1 MVGDAIIDQYH
12 YCVPMG
18 KSSKEPIV
26 ANRYIS
32 EESFAGGSLATAN
45 NLASVC
51 GSVDLLTVLGR
62 QRSFEEFVKENLS
75 SNVVPQFFFRE
86 DVGTIVKRRYV
97 THGTCRKLFEIC
109 YIDDG
114 EIPDALQ
121 SDICEHLEQIIG
133 GYDLVVV
140 NDFGH
145 GLLTSK
151 MIKFLAGQSNYLA
164 VNVQTNSANVGFNLV
179 TKYPRADCVCIDET
193 EMRFATHDRHGD
205 LKNHAEEIYHLLKCK
220 HIVTARGSNGALS
233 YSEDEG
239 YVEIPV
245 LSYRIVDAIGA
256 GDALFAFVAQC
267 FSAGLSQDLVTFVGN
282 VVGSLAVQ
290 TVCNR
295 EPVKLPYLIKF
306 VTRLVK

>member
-1 MVGDAIIDQYH
+1 
-12 YCVPMG
+12 MG

-26 ANRYIS
+26 ANRHIS

-51 GSVDLLTVLGR
+51 GSADLLTVLGR
-62 QRSFEEFVKENLS
+62 QRSFEEFIKENLS
-75 SNVVPQFFFRE
+75 PNVVPRFFFRE

-114 EIPDALQ
+114 EIPGALQ
-121 SDICEHLEQIIG
+121 SGICERLEQIIG
-133 GYDLVVV
+133 DYDLVVV

-151 MIKFLAGQSNYLA
+151 IIRFLAGQPNYLA

-179 TKYPRADCVCIDET
+179 TKYPRADCVCVDEA

-205 LKNHAEEIYHLLKCK
+205 LKNHAKEDLPQLKKAISDLLEQFK
-220 HIVTARGSNGALS
+220 
-233 YSEDEG
+233 
-239 YVEIPV
+239 
-245 LSYRIVDAIGA
+245 
-256 GDALFAFVAQC
+256 
-267 FSAGLSQDLVTFVGN
+267 
-282 VVGSLAVQ
+282 
-290 TVCNR
+290 
-295 EPVKLPYLIKF
+295 
-306 VTRLVK
+306 